1 MKEALKGWH
10 NHSNGGG
17 LVQDTAKVEVT
28 VYVEENAR
36 VSGGAWVSGDARVSG
51 DAWKQSPLY
60 IQGTR
65 HALTN
70 SRKGYLQIGC
80 YEKTFQDWKKHYTAI
95 GHAEGYTSDQIKEY
109 GQLIDLFV
117 ALGK

>member
-36 VSGGAWVSGDARVSG
+36 VSGGARVS
-51 DAWKQSPLY
+51 D
-60 IQGTR
+60 
-65 HALTN
+65 
-70 SRKGYLQIGC
+70 RK
-80 YEKTFQDWKKHYTAI
+80 
-95 GHAEGYTSDQIKEY
+95 S
-109 GQLIDLFV
+109 V
-117 ALGK
+117 V